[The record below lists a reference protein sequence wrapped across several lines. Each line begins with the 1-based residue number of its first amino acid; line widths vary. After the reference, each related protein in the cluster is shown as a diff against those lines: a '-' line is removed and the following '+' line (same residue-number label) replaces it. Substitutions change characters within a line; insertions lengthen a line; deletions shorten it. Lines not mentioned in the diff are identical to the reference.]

1 MLSFY
6 FIRHAESEAN
16 IAPSIICGRSDQM
29 LLSAQG
35 RIQKEL
41 LAERLK
47 RERYQFDQYY
57 SSVSIRALET
67 GKAVAKALG
76 AKAADIQLSDQLVEL
91 SKGDWEGRVR
101 AEVYHGSVQREF
113 EKDFYTFTPPNGESQ
128 QDAEL
133 RMYHWLEATRKK
145 FAGQTANI
153 AVFSHGFAIKSM
165 AVRLL
170 QADPST
176 VFRTVVHNTSITTFQ
191 WNGTEWR
198 LERFNDHA
206 HLARTAIAGHY

>member
-16 IAPSIICGRSDQM
+16 IDPSIICGRSDQM
-29 LLSAQG
+29 PLSAQG

-47 RERYQFDQYY
+47 REGYQFDQYY

-67 GKAVAKALG
+67 GQAVARALSIDLG
-76 AKAADIQLSDQLVEL
+76 DIQTSDQLVEL
-91 SKGDWEGRVR
+91 SKGDWEGKVR
-101 AEVYHGSVQREF
+101 AEMYHGNVQGEF
-113 EKDFYTFTPPNGESQ
+113 EKDFYNFTPPNGESQ
-128 QDAEL
+128 LDAEL

-145 FAGQTANI
+145 FIGQTAHI

-176 VFRTVVHNTSITTFQ
+176 VFRTVIHNTSISVFQ
-191 WNGTEWR
+191 WDETEWR
-198 LERFNDHA
+198 LERLNDHA
-206 HLARTAIAGHY
+206 HLAGTPIAGHY